1 MSNNNIHDRGMK
13 KWYGFLMPEHVAETK
28 QMWIESQKIKMPI
41 FDEDRISEFEQ
52 LIRYAKDYN
61 LYVDLSL
68 FDDGFE
74 RKLLCCIKSIDQL
87 MKEIRV
93 VTEEGIEIVRFDK
106 ILNVTVI
113 D

>member
-13 KWYGFLMPEHVAETK
+13 KWHGFMMPEHIGELK
-28 QMWIESQKIKMPI
+28 QAWIESQKINMPL

-61 LYVDLSL
+61 LYVELSL

-74 RKLLCCIKSIDQL
+74 RKLFGYISSIDQL
-87 MKEIRV
+87 KKEIKV
-93 VTEEGIEIVRFDK
+93 VSEDGIASVRFDK

>member
-28 QMWIESQKIKMPI
+28 QMWIDSQKINMPI

-74 RKLLCCIKSIDQL
+74 RKLFGYIRSIDQL
-87 MKEIRV
+87 KKEIKLI
-93 VTEEGIEIVRFDK
+93 TEEGIKIVRFDK

>member
-1 MSNNNIHDRGMK
+1 MSNDNIHDRGMK

-28 QMWIESQKIKMPI
+28 QMWIDSQKIKMPL
-41 FDEDRISEFEQ
+41 FDEDRILEFEQ

-74 RKLLCCIKSIDQL
+74 RKLFGYIRSIDQL
-87 MKEIRV
+87 KKEIKLI
-93 VTEEGIEIVRFDK
+93 TEEGIKIVRFDK